1 MKKYSKK
8 YNIIFSSL
16 HTLYRLVTSFNK
28 PNDFIIGIAKLYKN
42 TFNADKVTLIYKLY
56 NSSRLIKEK
65 IKDNTY
71 TLKRGGISILTK
83 EEKEMFERSR
93 EIISD
98 KKLATPLI
106 FVKTLG
112 VIFLERKK
120 TPFSDIEKRWF
131 ASLSEQVS
139 ISFKIIGL
147 HLEEQRML
155 INYIKTLSKM
165 LKKSIPTPFHQPS
178 ISRLIKNLG
187 KELKLSEREIRSLEL
202 ASLLHD
208 AGKIH
213 LPLQVLEKKEPLT
226 EEEIKLITEHPQ
238 KGVEIIKNLEIL
250 KPVIPI
256 LLYHHERFDGKGY
269 PSGLK
274 KKKIPL
280 GSRILAVIDA
290 FNAMFFGRP
299 YKEKMS
305 LDEIE
310 KELKKQKGTQFD
322 PQIIDAFV
330 KILRKKNIRNYLN
343 SLI

>member
-1 MKKYSKK
+1 MKKYNKK

-28 PNDFIIGIAKLYKN
+28 PNEFIVGITKLYKN
-42 TFNADKVTLIYKLY
+42 IFNADKVTLIYKLY

-65 IKDNTY
+65 IINNTY
-71 TLKRGGISILTK
+71 TLKKGGISILTK
-83 EEKEMFERSR
+83 EEKGILEKNR

-98 KKLATPLI
+98 KKLAIPLI

-112 VIFLERKK
+112 AIFLERKK
-120 TPFSDIEKRWF
+120 MPFSDIEKKWF
-131 ASLSEQVS
+131 ISFSEQVS
-139 ISFKIIGL
+139 VSFKIISL
-147 HLEEQRML
+147 CLEEQKML

-165 LKKSIPTPFHQPS
+165 LKKSVPTSFHQPS
-178 ISRLIKNLG
+178 ISKLIKNLG

-202 ASLLHD
+202 TSLLHD
-208 AGKIH
+208 TGKIH
-213 LPLQVLEKKEPLT
+213 LPLQILEKKEPLT
-226 EEEIKLITEHPQ
+226 EEEIKLITKHPQ
-238 KGVEIIKNLEIL
+238 KSIEIIKNFEIL
-250 KPVIPI
+250 KPIIPI
-256 LLYHHERFDGKGY
+256 LLHHHERFDGKGY

-290 FNAMFFGRP
+290 FDAMFFGRP

-305 LDEIE
+305 LEEIE
-310 KELKKQKGTQFD
+310 KELKKHKGTQFD
-322 PQIIDAFV
+322 PQIVDAFV
-330 KILRKKNIRNYLN
+330 KILRKKSIRNYLN

>member
-1 MKKYSKK
+1 MKKYNKK
-8 YNIIFSSL
+8 YNIVFSSL

-28 PNDFIIGIAKLYKN
+28 PNEFITGVAKLYKN
-42 TFNADKVTLIYKLY
+42 IFDADKITLIYKLY

-65 IKDNTY
+65 MKNNTY
-71 TLKRGGISILTK
+71 TLKRGGVSILTK
-83 EEKEMFERSR
+83 EEKEILEGNK

-106 FVKTLG
+106 FTKTLG
-112 VIFLERKK
+112 AIFLERKK
-120 TPFSDIEKRWF
+120 AAFTDIEKKWF
-131 ASLSEQVS
+131 ISLSEQVS

-165 LKKSIPTPFHQPS
+165 LKESIPTSFHQPS
-178 ISRLIKNLG
+178 ISKLIKNLG
-187 KELKLSEREIRSLEL
+187 KELKLSGAEIRSLEL

-213 LPLQVLEKKEPLT
+213 LPLQILEKKEPLT
-226 EEEIKLITEHPQ
+226 EEEVKLITKHPQ
-238 KGVEIIKNLEIL
+238 KGVEIIKNLEVL

-256 LLYHHERFDGKGY
+256 LLHHHERFDGKGY

-290 FNAMFFGRP
+290 FDAMFFGRP

-310 KELKKQKGTQFD
+310 KELKKQRGTQFD
-322 PQIIDAFV
+322 PQIVDAFV
-330 KILRKKNIRNYLN
+330 KILRKKSIRNYLN

>member
-1 MKKYSKK
+1 MKKYSRK

-28 PNDFIIGIAKLYKN
+28 PNEFIIGIAKLYKN
-42 TFNADKVTLIYKLY
+42 IFNADKVTLIYKLY
-56 NSSRLIKEK
+56 NSSRLIKERMK
-65 IKDNTY
+65 NNTY
-71 TLKRGGISILTK
+71 ILKRGGISILTK
-83 EEKEMFERSR
+83 EEKEILERSR

-98 KKLATPLI
+98 KKLAIPLI
-106 FVKTLG
+106 FTKTLG
-112 VIFLERKK
+112 AIFLERKEI
-120 TPFSDIEKRWF
+120 PFSEVEKKWF
-131 ASLSEQVS
+131 ISFSEQVS
-139 ISFKIIGL
+139 ISFEIVGL
-147 HLEEQRML
+147 HLEEKRML

-165 LKKSIPTPFHQPS
+165 LKKSIPTSFHQPS
-178 ISRLIKNLG
+178 ISKLIKSLG
-187 KELKLSEREIRSLEL
+187 KELKLSEREIQSLEL

-238 KGVEIIKNLEIL
+238 KGVEIIKNFEIL

-274 KKKIPL
+274 KRKIPL

-290 FNAMFFGRP
+290 FDAMFFGRP

-305 LDEIE
+305 LEEIE
-310 KELKKQKGTQFD
+310 KELKKQKGAQFD
-322 PQIIDAFV
+322 PQIVDAFV
-330 KILRKKNIRNYLN
+330 KILRKKSIRNYLN
-343 SLI
+343 SLV